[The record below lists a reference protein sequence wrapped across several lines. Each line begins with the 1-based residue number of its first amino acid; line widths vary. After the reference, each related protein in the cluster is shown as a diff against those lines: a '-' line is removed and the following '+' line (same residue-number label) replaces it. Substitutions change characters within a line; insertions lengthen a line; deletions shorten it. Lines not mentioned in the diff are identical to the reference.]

1 MQNFISVDSTLN
13 SLVITSNLE
22 KKKTI
27 RVLNYSKSDNF
38 SKDFQKILHKNK
50 INFLNAELLLVNLGP
65 GSYAGIRNI
74 LSSLKVFSII
84 FGIKLVGFTN
94 KSIGKVFCINRKLKN
109 FSKKKLNLKK
119 IKIKKIIKVK
129 KQRNK
134 SKKIL
139 KIKNKKNSKKRIKVN
154 KTTRAA
160 IVSIIRFREKF
171 NFKLNFNLD
180 SFILKFFQ
188 SISNSIDNIKTI
200 IAEEREHQKQKRIKE
215 MEIEKIESIKKIKLE
230 KELARKHKEQE
241 LKEEAALVKERKKE
255 LQKFIR
261 IEQALVRK
269 EQAEKQRKFL
279 EQIRL
284 EKKIEQ
290 FRKREA
296 LEIKNLEK
304 YVLSQERESYEEVQQ
319 RIEKIKQKYQA
330 LRDQKIRERIEQ
342 LGIKVEEGEDRSS
355 LLEKERQYN
364 EQRQKVEFALESFY
378 RSAHSL
384 CFQINKRYIPKYLNI
399 LRVVDRRFETG
410 EIFIKWDEAQDE
422 DWLILIY
429 IKNNS
434 PSEGIV
440 IEDKTNPEKNVS
452 HEFKSNEI
460 FRASDVMVDSLTT
473 LLDTERKKRKA
484 S

>member
-1 MQNFISVDSTLN
+1 M
-13 SLVITSNLE
+13 
-22 KKKTI
+22 KKK
-27 RVLNYSKSDNF
+27 K
-38 SKDFQKILHKNK
+38 KK
-50 INFLNAELLLVNLGP
+50 IN
-65 GSYAGIRNI
+65 
-74 LSSLKVFSII
+74 K
-84 FGIKLVGFTN
+84 
-94 KSIGKVFCINRKLKN
+94 KLKN

-119 IKIKKIIKVK
+119 VKIKKIIKVK

-230 KELARKHKEQE
+230 KELAKKQKEQE
-241 LKEEAALVKERKKE
+241 LKNEAALVKERKKE

-452 HEFKSNEI
+452 NEFKSNEI

>member
-1 MQNFISVDSTLN
+1 M
-13 SLVITSNLE
+13 
-22 KKKTI
+22 KKK
-27 RVLNYSKSDNF
+27 K
-38 SKDFQKILHKNK
+38 KK
-50 INFLNAELLLVNLGP
+50 IN
-65 GSYAGIRNI
+65 
-74 LSSLKVFSII
+74 K
-84 FGIKLVGFTN
+84 
-94 KSIGKVFCINRKLKN
+94 KLKN
-109 FSKKKLNLKK
+109 FSKKKLKLKK
-119 IKIKKIIKVK
+119 VKIKKIIKVK

-230 KELARKHKEQE
+230 KELAKKQKEQE
-241 LKEEAALVKERKKE
+241 LKDEAALVKERKKE

-452 HEFKSNEI
+452 NEFKSNEI